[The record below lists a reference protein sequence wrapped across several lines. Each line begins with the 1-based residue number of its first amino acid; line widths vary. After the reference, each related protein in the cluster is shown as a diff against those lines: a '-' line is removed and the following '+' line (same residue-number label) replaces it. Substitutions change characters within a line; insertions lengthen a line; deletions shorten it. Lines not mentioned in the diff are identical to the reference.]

1 MSSAALSYSKIP
13 QTRAESSSLLEYYAE
28 CSFILFK
35 DTTNESRIIKLAW
48 MLYQVQLYLIKRYC
62 RGRIIKLCKDT
73 PSSWKSKI
81 KKYFL
86 YLLLRCYF
94 IILYDTSVMLHNNTL
109 HDYANFSK
117 NIWWFAQKAL
127 SLHPNSKIQ
136 DL

>member
-1 MSSAALSYSKIP
+1 MPSAALSYLKIP

-35 DTTNESRIIKLAW
+35 DTANES
-48 MLYQVQLYLIKRYC
+48 
-62 RGRIIKLCKDT
+62 RIIKLCKDT

-94 IILYDTSVMLHNNTL
+94 IILCDTSVMLHNNTL

-117 NIWWFAQKAL
+117 N
-127 SLHPNSKIQ
+127 
-136 DL
+136 